1 MVIRKLKS
9 YGKKDQQ
16 KIDNIKTQDQ
26 KEINYDKLI
35 LDVKVKSA
43 SELTKHKP
51 GPSKRFVF
59 SDHENNPDGKVYT
72 IVRVV
77 KNVDNPKPHIEDHK
91 HPVDSLWLFE
101 GDKFNLTGLK
111 IEVKLGDK
119 KFILD
124 SPASV
129 YIPAGVIHN
138 YRFIKGSGRYT
149 NIVLVKGG
157 EYNKAIK

>member
-1 MVIRKLKS
+1 MHKIKRTNN
-9 YGKKDQQ
+9 
-16 KIDNIKTQDQ
+16 KIDDVGLSNQ
-26 KEINYDKLI
+26 KKETDYSKLI

-43 SELTKHKP
+43 SELTKHKNGP
-51 GPSKRFVF
+51 GKRYVF
-59 SDHENNPDGKVYT
+59 SDHENNPNGNVYT

-77 KNVDNPKPHIEDHK
+77 ENVDNPEQHIDDHE

-101 GDKFNLTGLK
+101 GDKPDLTGLQV
-111 IEVKLGDK
+111 EVKLGNS
-119 KFILD
+119 KFVLD

-129 YIPAGVIHN
+129 YIPSGVMHN

-149 NIVLVKGG
+149 NIVLVQGA

>member
-1 MVIRKLKS
+1 MDKIEE
-9 YGKKDQQ
+9 Q
-16 KIDNIKTQDQ
+16 KMPNQ
-26 KEINYDKLI
+26 EREFNYSELI
-35 LDVKVKSA
+35 LEVKSKSA
-43 SELTKHKP
+43 SELTKHKHGP
-51 GPSKRFVF
+51 GERYVF
-59 SDHENNPDGKVYT
+59 SDHENNPQGKVYT

-77 KNVDNPKPHIEDHK
+77 ENVNNPEQHIEDHE

-101 GDKFNLTGLK
+101 GDKSDLTGLK
-111 IEVKLGDK
+111 VEVKLGDK

-138 YRFIKGSGRYT
+138 YRFINGSGRYT
-149 NIVLVKGG
+149 NIVLVQGG

>member
-1 MVIRKLKS
+1 MLN
-9 YGKKDQQ
+9 KKEQPNNYQ
-16 KIDNIKTQDQ
+16 KEEEMPTQEKKID
-26 KEINYDKLI
+26 YSKLI
-35 LDVKVKSA
+35 LEVKAKSA
-43 SELTKHKP
+43 SELTKHKKQGP
-51 GPSKRFVF
+51 GKRYVF

-77 KNVDNPKPHIEDHK
+77 ENVDNPEQHFEDHK

-101 GDKFNLTGLK
+101 GDKPDLTGLQV
-111 IEVKLGDK
+111 EVKLGDK

-129 YIPAGVIHN
+129 YIPADVIHN

-149 NIVLVKGG
+149 NIVLVQGG